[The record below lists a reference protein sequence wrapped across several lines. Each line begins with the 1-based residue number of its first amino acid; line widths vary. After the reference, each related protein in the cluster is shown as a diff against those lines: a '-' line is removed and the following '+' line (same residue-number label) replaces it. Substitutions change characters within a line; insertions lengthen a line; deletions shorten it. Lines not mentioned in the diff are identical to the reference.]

1 MYRIIESS
9 DRTAIERL
17 VGRRIER
24 ARAVEQ
30 RAASIVAAVRRRGDA
45 ALEAYARRFDG
56 LDGAIELTPRELREG
71 AARTPAAV
79 RRAIEVAAAAIRKVA
94 ARQVPRPALVT
105 TAPGVTIELRP
116 IPFERAGCYVPG
128 GRFPLVS
135 TMLMTAIPAAAA
147 GVGEIVAASP
157 RPEPA
162 MLAAAVEAGV
172 ARFFRV
178 GGAQAI
184 AALAYGTRRV
194 PRVDKIVG
202 PGNAWVAAAKRLVA
216 RDCDVDFEAGPT
228 ELVII
233 TQSSKGSRGSRGS
246 DVIVADL
253 MAQEEHDPAARSI
266 LVTPDRSLARD
277 VARRWRG
284 PIVLTRDI
292 DEAIALTNRMAPEH
306 VACDDERTADGIT
319 NAGTIFVGR
328 WSAPAAGDYA
338 TGSNHVLPTGGTART
353 RGGLNAADF
362 MKIVAIQRVTRDGL
376 RRIAPAALALA
387 GAEGLQAHAHS
398 IEVRL

>member
-1 MYRIIESS
+1 MSRVIESS
-9 DRTAIERL
+9 DRRAIERL
-17 VGRRIER
+17 LERRTTR
-24 ARAVEQ
+24 ARDVER
-30 RAASIVAAVRRRGDA
+30 RAAEIVAAVRRRGDA
-45 ALEAYARRFDG
+45 ALEAYARRLDG
-56 LDGAIELTPRELREG
+56 LVGPIELTPRELREG
-71 AARTPAAV
+71 AARTPAGI
-79 RRAIEVAAAAIRKVA
+79 RRAIEAAASRIRKVA
-94 ARQVPRPALVT
+94 ARQVPRTATVS

-116 IPFERAGCYVPG
+116 VPFERAGCYVPG

-162 MLAAAVEAGV
+162 MLAAAVESGV

-202 PGNAWVAAAKRLVA
+202 PGNAWVAMAKRLVA

-233 TQSSKGSRGSRGS
+233 ARGSKSSRGSSGS

-253 MAQEEHDPAARSI
+253 MAQEEHDPDARSI
-266 LVTPDRSLARD
+266 LVTPDRRLATE
-277 VARRWRG
+277 VAGRWRG
-284 PIVLTRDI
+284 PVVLTRNI

-306 VACDDERTADGIT
+306 VACADERTADRIT

-328 WSAPAAGDYA
+328 WSAPAAGDYS

-353 RGGLNAADF
+353 RGGLSAADF
-362 MKIVAIQRVTRDGL
+362 MKVVAIQRVTRDGL

-387 GAEGLQAHAHS
+387 GAEGLSAHARS

>member
-17 VGRRIER
+17 IGRRIER

-45 ALEAYARRFDG
+45 ALEAYARRLDG
-56 LDGAIELTPRELREG
+56 LQGAIELTPRELREG
-71 AARTPAAV
+71 AARTPATV

-157 RPEPA
+157 GPGPA

-233 TQSSKGSRGSRGS
+233 ARGTKGSNGS

-253 MAQEEHDPAARSI
+253 VAQEEHDPDARSI
-266 LVTPDRSLARD
+266 LVTPDRSLARG

-284 PIVLTRDI
+284 PVVLTSDI
-292 DEAIALTNRMAPEH
+292 NEAIALTNRMGPEH
-306 VACDDERTADGIT
+306 VACDDERTADRIT

-353 RGGLNAADF
+353 RGGLSAADF

-387 GAEGLQAHAHS
+387 GAEGLQAHARS

>member
-306 VACDDERTADGIT
+306 VACDDERTADRIT

-362 MKIVAIQRVTRDGL
+362 MKIVAIQRVTRNGL